1 MSITAINV
9 RNQFRG
15 KVKEIIEGPV
25 VSEIDVETPAGLIV
39 TSVITTRSVKEL
51 KLAVGTRGDRA
62 GQVHRGVDCRALK
75 RRACSS
81 CRACT
86 TAGPATGRPGCRRST
101 ATRCA

>member
-51 KLAVGTRGDRA
+51 GLAVGKD
-62 GQVHRGVDCRALK
+62 VIALVK
-75 RRACSS
+75 
-81 CRACT
+81 
-86 TAGPATGRPGCRRST
+86 ATEVSL
-101 ATRCA
+101 ATL